1 MAYSWIKVIVFHY
14 SKIPGFP
21 NKMKHF
27 SNQNKLISSSPSNLD
42 TSANT
47 FFYDHN
53 EVEWING
60 PSLMKARSS
69 HAVGIVTDLVTNEQL
84 VTVTGGL
91 SCGVLPS
98 TEILQDGEWVQ
109 GKIYKSILHISQI
122 FLD

>member
-1 MAYSWIKVIVFHY
+1 
-14 SKIPGFP
+14 
-21 NKMKHF
+21 MKHF
-27 SNQNKLISSSPSNLD
+27 SNQNKLIFSSPSNLD

-53 EVEWING
+53 EVEWITG
-60 PSLMKARSS
+60 PSLMKARGS
-69 HAVGIVTDLVTNEQL
+69 HAVGIVTDLVTDEQL